1 MTCADQLKAA
11 RLLNAFIATLR
22 ARPEDRDE
30 VLERHVAYVGGP
42 GMSAIDLAKLKLLA
56 QAALP
61 GGAGFTALVIFR
73 EVANPAAVLALMA
86 RLEAAE
92 EHAKT
97 QHDRVEFIL
106 KDNERFQ
113 ALATEHAEARR
124 NAEASEAALIERV
137 EEAER
142 RADLRQKLLD
152 AEKAERDALRERLQ
166 GAQEEAY
173 GALDAARAA
182 NEEAGRRSAEIES
195 LKKRAELAESRKE
208 HTEYWYGVRLERLKD
223 MAKERGFWREMAA
236 IIANGTVGDEP
247 PTYAQQLNLAIG
259 RAEDAKKKNA
269 ALLTRVSQFEA
280 LARAA
285 LLAFQY
291 IDDRS
296 AGSSD
301 AWNALASALGM
312 DPGESDVSEMVTA
325 LQALAVTSEGR

>member
-1 MTCADQLKAA
+1 MSDPVAPVVVVEELK
-11 RLLNAFIATLR
+11 R
-22 ARPEDRDE
+22 
-30 VLERHVAYVGGP
+30 
-42 GMSAIDLAKLKLLA
+42 LA
-56 QAALP
+56 QEVEPEYSSCAS
-61 GGAGFTALVIFR
+61 LVRFQ
-73 EVANPAAVLALMA
+73 EAANPAAVLALIA

-97 QHDRVEFIL
+97 QHERVEFLL

-113 ALATEHAEARR
+113 ALAAEHAEARR
-124 NAEASEAALIERV
+124 NAEASEAALLERV

-142 RADLRQKLLD
+142 RASVRQQLLD

-173 GALDAARAA
+173 GALDATRAA

-223 MAKERGFWREMAA
+223 MAKERGFWPEMAA
-236 IIANGTVGDEP
+236 IIANGTPGNEP

-259 RAEDAKKKNA
+259 RAEHAQKKNA
-269 ALLTRVSQFEA
+269 ALLKRVSQFES

-291 IDDRS
+291 IEDRS
-296 AGSSD
+296 AGSSE
-301 AWNALASALGM
+301 AWDALASALGM